1 MPQVEGDPGFIMRSK
16 VFRRSL
22 KVDRYQNLIIQ
33 GFRAL
38 KVIGFQDVRGYIL
51 NISPGHRVPLAS
63 RGFRDVF
70 GVSKIQGFQ
79 GTNDTPGRYPTPLG
93 ALIEHNFE
101 PM

>member
-1 MPQVEGDPGFIMRSK
+1 MYPQG
-16 VFRRSL
+16 
-22 KVDRYQNLIIQ
+22 
-33 GFRAL
+33 
-38 KVIGFQDVRGYIL
+38 IGF
-51 NISPGHRVPLAS
+51 PLLA
-63 RGFRDVF
+63 GAFETF